1 MRSPLTL
8 LAPLFALMLIA
19 AACGDGDDD
28 TAAEETTTTEAAA
41 TESSEEETTTTEAVE
56 EETTTTAA
64 AGGDG
69 EGAGSAYCTASA
81 EADRLIDDWII
92 GSPESTEQ
100 YFSEILELIDS
111 VESPSEI
118 ADDFATLRQGFSDIS
133 SELEKVGWN
142 ILAIDEDNPILNDA
156 ATEAASDRIEAFD
169 LAYCGD
175 SDDETSSPDPGLDG
189 DDLASLFDNPEFQQL
204 MTDAGITLTDEQ
216 AACLAENLDDDLLAS
231 LAGLLG
237 EDLADIDPQS
247 VTVFLDILV
256 TCEIPLTALAN
267 AL

>member
-1 MRSPLTL
+1 MRPR
-8 LAPLFALMLIA
+8 
-19 AACGDGDDD
+19 
-28 TAAEETTTTEAAA
+28 
-41 TESSEEETTTTEAVE
+41 
-56 EETTTTAA
+56 
-64 AGGDG
+64 
-69 EGAGSAYCTASA
+69 Y
-81 EADRLIDDWII
+81 
-92 GSPESTEQ
+92 
-100 YFSEILELIDS
+100 
-111 VESPSEI
+111 
-118 ADDFATLRQGFSDIS
+118 
-133 SELEKVGWN
+133 
-142 ILAIDEDNPILNDA
+142 A

-247 VTVFLDILV
+247 VTVFLYILV
-256 TCEIPLTALAN
+256 TCEIPLTALATCLSTCGRIDAVPVAVVERVGK
-267 AL
+267 ALIRGTDPSTQRCDVVHDVPSGE